1 MPLKGLQ
8 DLINFVV
15 KLTQLPL
22 PYPHYACIYKRIKTV
37 NVTLKR
43 RTQEP
48 FSTSPLMLRE
58 FKIYGKGK

>member
-1 MPLKGLQ
+1 M
-8 DLINFVV
+8 NFVV